1 MLVHIFFSGILWGDR
16 PYICGPLGFTA
27 VITCGLYTVSW
38 QFDPCCQ
45 YQVETDTCKLPH
57 VELLAV
63 LGPSSPTFLV
73 RKDDTRRRILHT
85 TITLAALSITAWRVY
100 QAFKWKNYYWHW
112 FYLKPKQ
119 NNKVN
124 HISVISFVI
133 IDSHNFLINKNETL
147 LIFLILMIGSY
158 SSIFLS

>member
-1 MLVHIFFSGILWGDR
+1 MYTCAFFLGLLWGDR

-45 YQVETDTCKLPH
+45 YQVETDTSKLPH

-100 QAFKWKNYYWHW
+100 QAFK
-112 FYLKPKQ
+112 
-119 NNKVN
+119 
-124 HISVISFVI
+124 
-133 IDSHNFLINKNETL
+133 
-147 LIFLILMIGSY
+147 
-158 SSIFLS
+158 